1 MRLIYTTAAE
11 ADLDT
16 MATSGAE
23 RWGRDS
29 AIDFVRKVDRKLQG
43 LVQHPEMGRQVP
55 EFAKGLRCWRVLGYL
70 AYYQVTDHGPRIIAI
85 LHERRNQAAI
95 DFAARLSDL

>member
-1 MRLIYTTAAE
+1 MKLVYTTAAE
-11 ADLDT
+11 ADLDAI
-16 MATSGAE
+16 ATWGAE

-29 AIDFVRKVDRKLQG
+29 AIDFVRKMDRHLQR

-70 AYYQVTDHGPRIIAI
+70 AYYQATDRGPRIIAI
-85 LHERRNQAAI
+85 LHERQNQAAI